1 MCLDLERRT
10 SRTPLPV
17 DAEKRRKWNETK
29 YQFEWEAGMA
39 FQSSGFQSHCD
50 FSSKISQCNQWLHT
64 AEGRRNKAQVDKM
77 EEDKDVLSKTK
88 RELVKMKQ
96 SYQDAKGEL
105 Q

>member
-1 MCLDLERRT
+1 M
-10 SRTPLPV
+10 

-77 EEDKDVLSKTK
+77 EEDKDVVSKTK
-88 RELVKMKQ
+88 KELEKMKQ
-96 SYQDAKGEL
+96 DYQEAKGEL

>member
-1 MCLDLERRT
+1 MFLSDQERRI
-10 SRTPLPV
+10 SRIPLPV
-17 DAEKRRKWNETK
+17 DAEKRRKCNETK
-29 YQFEWEAGMA
+29 YQFEWEAGIA

-96 SYQDAKGEL
+96 SYEEAKGE
-105 Q
+105 